1 MALRS
6 QQLALGLGLGLGSGL
21 GSGLHLDTV
30 NVATAGKNRNHVS
43 PRQKS
48 EVVRFA
54 ALTPSVARTSHY
66 K

>member
-30 NVATAGKNRNHVS
+30 NVATAGKNQES
-43 PRQKS
+43 
-48 EVVRFA
+48 RFTA
-54 ALTPSVARTSHY
+54 PEIRSRTVCRINA
-66 K
+66 